1 MQIWSCIN
9 NIAQNP
15 KHPHFLFGE
24 SYLMLL
30 LFLKKKFKKLFD
42 YGMGIH
48 WQKEEFE
55 NKM

>member
-1 MQIWSCIN
+1 
-9 NIAQNP
+9 
-15 KHPHFLFGE
+15 
-24 SYLMLL
+24 MLL
-30 LFLKKKFKKLFD
+30 LFKKKVKKLFD